1 MAWNL
6 QSLRERGEVGHLSNV
21 RPHELQPFYI
31 WANQF
36 VLARSTLFNPSA
48 SDVWKGPG
56 FVKTKYIEAAERLE
70 NADQV
75 LSCFEESDLE
85 EFLKQFNLKQ
95 IANEPRVIK
104 QKLVYAACLA
114 VQGGAFEV
122 VPGE

>member
-21 RPHELQPFYI
+21 RPHEIQPFYI

-48 SDVWKGPG
+48 EDVWRGTG
-56 FVKTKYIEAAERLE
+56 YVKTKYIEAAERLD

-75 LSCFEESDLE
+75 LSCFEETDLE
-85 EFLKQFNLKQ
+85 EFLKQFSLVT
-95 IANEPRVIK
+95 IANEPRIIK

-114 VQGGAFEV
+114 VQAGAFEV

>member
-6 QSLRERGEVGHLSNV
+6 QSLRERGEVGYLSEIK
-21 RPHELQPFYI
+21 PHELQPFYI

-48 SDVWKGPG
+48 ADVWQGPG
-56 FVKTKYIEAAERLE
+56 HVKSKYIEAAERLE

-85 EFLKQFNLKQ
+85 EFLKQFSLKP

-114 VQGGAFEV
+114 VQSGAFEV